1 MNPRASYLAHKEEI
15 DAAIARVL
23 DRGSYILGE
32 EVARFEEE
40 FAAYVGAE
48 AAIGVA
54 SGTDALE
61 LALRACG
68 VGPDDAVLTVANTAV
83 ATVAAID
90 RIGAEAV
97 FADVDARTFTID
109 CADAEERIERHSGK
123 PIRAIVPVHL
133 YGHPAAMEEV
143 ARLASARGL
152 AVVEDCAQSHGASI
166 GGRRTGSFGAAAA
179 FSFYP
184 TKNLG
189 AYGDGGAVITGD
201 AALADRLRRLR
212 NYGQVDRYHHAER
225 GQNSRLDELQAAL
238 LSVKLAHLDG
248 HNEVRRALAA
258 SYSSRL
264 AGVVTPICGPGAEP
278 VYHLYVVRHG
288 ERDRLMDEL
297 KTRGIGTLIHYPVPV
312 HLQPGYRDLG
322 PAPGALPVTERIAG
336 EILSLPLYVGLGAEA
351 QDEVAKA
358 VRESL
363 QLLPA

>member
-189 AYGDGGAVITGD
+189 ALGDGGMVVTSD
-201 AALADRLRRLR
+201 AAIAGRVRLLR
-212 NYGQVDRYHHAER
+212 QYGWQQRYVSETR
-225 GQNSRLDELQAAL
+225 GWNSRLDELQAAIL
-238 LSVKLAHLDG
+238 RIKLRHLDAE
-248 HNEVRRALAA
+248 NERRRFIASKYADALRATT
-258 SYSSRL
+258 
-264 AGVVTPICGPGAEP
+264 VTPPFVQRGCTH
-278 VYHLYVVRHG
+278 VFHQFVVRTKQR
-288 ERDRLMDEL
+288 EAFR
-297 KTRGIGTLIHYPVPV
+297 KTFAEQGIDTAVLYPVPI
-312 HLQPGYRDLG
+312 HLQPAYRS
-322 PAPGALPVTERIAG
+322 PRRTPLPVTEMIVDEIVSVPIFPQMAG
-336 EILSLPLYVGLGAEA
+336 SEIDRVVEILSGC
-351 QDEVAKA
+351 
-358 VRESL
+358 
-363 QLLPA
+363 